1 MNIPQAK
8 RYSTMLGGREL
19 ILETGKYAKQVSGS
33 VTVRYGDT
41 LVLVTAH
48 MTDNPTANDFLPLA
62 VEYEER
68 HYAIGRIPGSFQRRE
83 SRPGNQAILN
93 ARITDRQIR
102 PLFPEGLRN
111 EVQVII
117 TVLSADRENDPAII
131 AAIGASAALSISN
144 IPWDGPAACAS
155 IGYKDGQYIMNPSM
169 RDLYDRSSQLE
180 LTVAISKDALL
191 MVEASA
197 EELSEEVMVGA
208 IEFAQRELAPVI
220 ALIEQMQREIG
231 QPKATFEA
239 AIKLSQGDVD
249 LMEREAKT
257 HGLREALL
265 TPSKQERSDKLKKV
279 RDEIITN
286 LVPDETL
293 EGAKER
299 IIALKEAFNEAEYK
313 ELRRLVLEEN
323 IRADLRK
330 PTDIRPIWIETGVL
344 PKAHGSAVFTRGE
357 TQVLSVTTL
366 GVTKDNRLVDDL
378 ALEEY
383 ETFMLHYNFAPFS
396 TGEVKR
402 MRGTS
407 RRELGHGNLAKRA
420 LERVV
425 PNQIDFPYVI
435 RVVAETLE
443 SNGSSSMATVC
454 SSSLSLMDAGVPL
467 KKPIAG
473 IAMGLVKEGDN
484 YKILSDI
491 LGAEDHLGDMDFKV
505 TGSREGITALQMDIK
520 IKGITSE
527 IMRNALQQAKDGRL
541 HILELMDQALAA
553 PREELNKNAPRIV
566 QINIPTDKIGTVIGP
581 GGKQIRELE
590 SYGAQIEIGEDGTI
604 KIFSSDGEAAEKV
617 RSAIEGMTKGVE
629 VGGIYEGK
637 VAKLMDFGAFITL
650 VPGSDGLLHI
660 SQISETRIEKVSDAL
675 KEGDRITVKVVGID
689 SRGKIDL
696 VRPELEGKVA
706 PRKPK
711 EDRPR
716 SFDRDRGDRGF
727 ERPRGDRGDRPPRGD
742 FPRNDRPRGDRSER
756 PRFDKPKRDDD
767 LSQYEDKG
775 RKE

>member
-1 MNIPQAK
+1 MNIPQPK

-19 ILETGKYAKQVSGS
+19 SLETGKYAKQVSGS
-33 VTVRYGDT
+33 VMVRYGDT

-48 MTDNPTANDFLPLA
+48 MTDKPTPNDFLPLA

-68 HYAIGRIPGSFQRRE
+68 HYAIGKIPGSFQRRE
-83 SRPGNQAILN
+83 GRPGNQAILN

-117 TVLSADRENDPAII
+117 TVLSADRENDPAIL

-169 RDLYDRSSQLE
+169 KDLHDGTSKLE
-180 LTVAISKDALL
+180 LTVAVSKDALL
-191 MVEASA
+191 MVEASS
-197 EELSEEVMVGA
+197 EQLPEEVMVGA
-208 IEFAQRELAPVI
+208 IEFAQQELAPVI

-231 QPKATFEA
+231 EAKAEFEPA
-239 AIKLSQGDVD
+239 VRLSQGEVE
-249 LMEREAKT
+249 LMERETKV

-265 TPSKQERSDKLKKV
+265 TPGKKERAENLRAV
-279 RDEIITN
+279 RDGIIAN
-286 LVPDETL
+286 IVPDEEA

-344 PKAHGSAVFTRGE
+344 PTAHGSAVFTRGE

-366 GVTKDNRLVDDL
+366 GVSKDNRLVDDL
-378 ALEEY
+378 ALEDY

-420 LERVV
+420 LERIV
-425 PNQIDFPYVI
+425 PEQKDFPYVI

-454 SSSLSLMDAGVPL
+454 SSSLSLMDAGVPM
-467 KKPIAG
+467 KKPVAG

-505 TGSREGITALQMDIK
+505 TGTREGVTALQMDIK

-527 IMRNALQQAKDGRL
+527 IMRNALQQAKDGRM
-541 HILELMDQALAA
+541 HILDLMDSVLQAAR
-553 PREELNKNAPRIV
+553 PELNKHAPRIL
-566 QINIPTDKIGTVIGP
+566 QINIPVDKIGTVIGP

-590 SYGAQIEIGEDGTI
+590 AYGAEIEIGEDGTVR
-604 KIFSSDGEAAEKV
+604 IFSADGEAAEKV
-617 RSAIEGMTKGVE
+617 RSAIEGMTKGIE
-629 VGGIYEGK
+629 VGATYEGK

-650 VPGSDGLLHI
+650 IPGVDGLLHI
-660 SQISETRIEKVSDAL
+660 SQIAEERVNKVSDYL
-675 KEGDRITVKVVGID
+675 KEGDRITVKVVGVD
-689 SRGKIDL
+689 SRGKVDL

-706 PRKPK
+706 PRGPKP
-711 EDRPR
+711 ERNGGGGGR
-716 SFDRDRGDRGF
+716 GGFDRDRG
-727 ERPRGDRGDRPPRGD
+727 GDRGRRDDRPRFDKPRE
-742 FPRNDRPRGDRSER
+742 DRPRGDR
-756 PRFDKPKRDDD
+756 PREDRPKRDDD
-767 LSQYEDKG
+767 LSQYEDKS
-775 RKE
+775 RR

>member
-41 LVLVTAH
+41 MVLVTAH
-48 MTDNPTANDFLPLA
+48 MSDNPTANDFLPLT

-111 EVQVII
+111 EVQIII
-117 TVLSADRENDPAII
+117 TVLSADRENDPAMA
-131 AAIGASAALSISN
+131 AAIGVSAALSISN
-144 IPWDGPAACAS
+144 IPWDGPSACAS
-155 IGYKDGQYIMNPSM
+155 IGYKDGQYIMNPKM
-169 RDLYDRSSQLE
+169 QDIFDRTSQLE

-197 EELSEEVMVGA
+197 DELSEEVMIGA

-220 ALIEQMQREIG
+220 TLIEHMQREVG
-231 QPKATFEA
+231 QPKASFEPLV
-239 AIKLSQGDVD
+239 KLSQED
-249 LMEREAKT
+249 LDLVEHEARQ

-265 TPSKQERSDKLKKV
+265 TPSKHERSENLKNLRHSVISK
-279 RDEIITN
+279 

-293 EGAKER
+293 EGAQNR
-299 IIALKEAFNEAEYK
+299 ISILKEAFSEAQYK
-313 ELRRLVLEEN
+313 ELRRLVLEED

-330 PTDIRPIWIETGVL
+330 PDQIRPIWIETGIL

-357 TQVLSVTTL
+357 TQVLSVATL
-366 GVTKDNRLVDDL
+366 GVSKDNRLVDDL
-378 ALEEY
+378 GLEPY
-383 ETFMLHYNFAPFS
+383 ETFMLHYNFPPFS
-396 TGEVKR
+396 TGEAKR
-402 MRGTS
+402 LRGTS

-425 PNQIDFPYVI
+425 PDQKDFPYVI

-454 SSSLSLMDAGVPL
+454 SSSLSLMDAGVPI

-473 IAMGLVKEGDN
+473 IAMGLVKEGEN

-491 LGAEDHLGDMDFKV
+491 LGDEDHLGDMDFKV
-505 TGSREGITALQMDIK
+505 TGSRDGVTALQMDIK

-527 IMRNALQQAKDGRL
+527 IMRKALQQAKEGRL
-541 HILELMDQALAA
+541 HILNIMDQVLAA
-553 PREELNKNAPRIV
+553 PRVELNKNAPRIV
-566 QINIPTDKIGTVIGP
+566 QISIPTDKIGTVIGP

-590 SYGAQIEIGEDGTI
+590 AYGAQIEIGEDGTI
-604 KIFSSDGEAAEKV
+604 KIFSSDGVAAEKV

-660 SQISETRIEKVSDAL
+660 SQISEARIEKVSDAL
-675 KEGDRITVKVVGID
+675 KEGDLITVKVVGID

-711 EDRPR
+711 EDRGGR
-716 SFDRDRGDRGF
+716 SFDRGGDRDRGDRGS
-727 ERPRGDRGDRPPRGD
+727 RDRGGDRP
-742 FPRNDRPRGDRSER
+742 RSDR
-756 PRFDKPKRDDD
+756 PRFDKPKKDDD
-767 LSQYEDKG
+767 LSRYEDKG
-775 RKE
+775 SKE